1 MYTCG
6 VSAERLVGGCSSSSF
21 AGEKKRLTWFVR
33 IGVMSIRK
41 GDAGGGE
48 PRPGMASSDMVDN
61 VNGGRDEKEVTDD
74 ENEDEDED
82 EDLITRL
89 GK

>member
-1 MYTCG
+1 
-6 VSAERLVGGCSSSSF
+6 
-21 AGEKKRLTWFVR
+21 
-33 IGVMSIRK
+33 
-41 GDAGGGE
+41 
-48 PRPGMASSDMVDN
+48 MASSDMVDN